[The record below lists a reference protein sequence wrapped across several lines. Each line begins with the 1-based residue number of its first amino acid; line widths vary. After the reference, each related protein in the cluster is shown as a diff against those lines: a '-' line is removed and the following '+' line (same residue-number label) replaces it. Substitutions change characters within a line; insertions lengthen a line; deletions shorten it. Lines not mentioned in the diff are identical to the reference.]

1 MTETLGERA
10 YAHVYHLAAEIGPRP
25 AGSEA
30 ERRAFAYIEAQL
42 RACGLTTQI
51 TPVPFAPPPRFFAV
65 FALGGAALLA
75 GGLALAAVPWLA
87 VLAPLVIL
95 PLPDIARAVI
105 RRRPR
110 TAQSQNLI
118 AYTSADETAPTLIL
132 CAHVDSA
139 PASVFGSRWLLAL
152 HQHLMFIAL
161 RVGWAL
167 ATTAILLLLGFAL
180 PAPVTQLVGGA
191 AIVTGG
197 VWALMEA
204 LNQLMRQRWSPGA
217 HDNASGVGV
226 VLALAEHFAQH
237 PPERQRLGFLFTGA
251 EETGL
256 HGAEAFAALHRSVG
270 EVRSASPVAGG
281 ASAAHHRSVG
291 EVRSASPVAG
301 GAGAAHHRSVG
312 EVRSASPVA
321 GGAGAAQPGLRGQRV
336 AILNLDMV
344 GAGDRLTYVLQ
355 DGALRV
361 HATDAALNQLV
372 RAADPEARGILN
384 TLRSGDYLPFLR
396 RGLATA
402 SLETRGARDAELAY
416 HTVRDTVEVI
426 DIARLGA
433 TAQTVIEVVA
443 TAEARG
449 YPERKV

>member
-167 ATTAILLLLGFAL
+167 ATVAILLLLGFAL

-197 VWALMEA
+197 MWALMEA
-204 LNQLMRQRWSPGA
+204 LDQLMRQRWSPGA

-256 HGAEAFAALHRSVG
+256 HGAEAFAAHHRSVG
-270 EVRSASPVAGG
+270 EVPSASPVAGG
-281 ASAAHHRSVG
+281 AS
-291 EVRSASPVAG
+291 
-301 GAGAAHHRSVG
+301 
-312 EVRSASPVA
+312 
-321 GGAGAAQPGLRGQRV
+321 AAQPGLRGQRV

-396 RGLATA
+396 RGLATT

-433 TAQTVIEVVA
+433 TAQTVIAVVA

>member
-1 MTETLGERA
+1 MTDPQSLGERA
-10 YAHVYHLAAEIGPRP
+10 YAHVYHLAVEIGPRP

-42 RACGLTTQI
+42 RGWGLTAQM
-51 TPVPFAPPPRFFAV
+51 TPVPFAPHPRFFAV
-65 FALGGAALLA
+65 FALGGVALLT
-75 GGLALAAVPWLA
+75 GGLALTAAPWLA

-105 RRRPR
+105 RSRPR
-110 TAQSQNLI
+110 TAPSQNLI
-118 AYTSADETAPTLIL
+118 ADTPADETAPTLIF

-167 ATTAILLLLGFAL
+167 ATVAILLLLGFAL
-180 PAPVTQLVGGA
+180 PALVTQLVGGA

-204 LNQLMRQRWSPGA
+204 LNQLTRKHWSPGA

-226 VLALAEHFAQH
+226 VLALAEHFARH

-256 HGAEAFAALHRSVG
+256 HGAEAFAA
-270 EVRSASPVAGG
+270 
-281 ASAAHHRSVG
+281 
-291 EVRSASPVAG
+291 
-301 GAGAAHHRSVG
+301 
-312 EVRSASPVA
+312 
-321 GGAGAAQPGLRGQRV
+321 QPELRGQRV

-344 GAGDRLTYVLQ
+344 GAGDRLTYVVQ
-355 DGALRV
+355 DGATRV
-361 HATDAALNQLV
+361 HVTDATLNQLV
-372 RAADPEARGILN
+372 RAADPEARGIFN
-384 TLRSGDYLPFLR
+384 ALRSGDYLPFLR
-396 RGLATA
+396 RGLTTA

-443 TAEARG
+443 KAEARG
-449 YPERKV
+449 YPERTA